1 MAQGLWLMAQGLWLR
16 AYGLNGRGNRRHVEV
31 FDSDRGDQ
39 RRAAPVVRFT
49 RVHRHALADRG
60 HVVEADDRRH
70 VPAEVLDRAG
80 DLAVLDEE
88 QAVARHPGVEQRR
101 LIHGPDVPEE
111 AHEQSRPRRLVHLLY
126 RLVRSLYDQTHVTL

>member
-31 FDSDRGDQ
+31 FDSDRRDQ
-39 RRAAPVVRFT
+39 RRAAPVVRFA

-60 HVVEADDRRH
+60 DVVEADDRRH
-70 VPAEVLDRAG
+70 VPAEVLHRPG

-88 QAVARHPGVEQRR
+88 QPVTRHAGVEERR
-101 LIHGPDVPEE
+101 LGDAAAGPAETYE
-111 AHEQSRPRRLVHLLY
+111 
-126 RLVRSLYDQTHVTL
+126 